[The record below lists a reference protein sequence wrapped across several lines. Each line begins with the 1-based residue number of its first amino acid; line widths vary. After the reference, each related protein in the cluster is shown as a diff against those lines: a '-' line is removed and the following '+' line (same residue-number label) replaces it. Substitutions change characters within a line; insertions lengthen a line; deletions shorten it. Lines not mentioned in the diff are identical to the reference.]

1 MDIQVYCAHS
11 RMVDIEAMVENPRN
25 PNKHS
30 DKQISLLAK
39 IIKSQGWR
47 NPIVVSNRSGFI
59 VKGHCRLAAARLLG
73 VESVPVDYQDYET
86 EAAEWA
92 DMIADNRIAELAV
105 SDDKELRAL
114 LSELEGQIDLELTG
128 FSGVSLEDLL
138 SEPEVIDEE
147 AEAEKVKMQKLELT
161 ERMDKAKYVFW
172 AFSGGRDSTVGKF
185 LNDLTAKAT
194 GKEVI
199 RTRIVSAVDG
209 MQGFDTEADYLLFDD
224 SGTGFHAA
232 EKIGEIPLYLI
243 GALGHYPAENRNIF
257 QQFPAEFFILFPVV
271 VFKRRH
277 RAKISQRS

>member
-147 AEAEKVKMQKLELT
+147 AEAE
-161 ERMDKAKYVFW
+161 
-172 AFSGGRDSTVGKF
+172 
-185 LNDLTAKAT
+185 
-194 GKEVI
+194 
-199 RTRIVSAVDG
+199 
-209 MQGFDTEADYLLFDD
+209 
-224 SGTGFHAA
+224 
-232 EKIGEIPLYLI
+232 
-243 GALGHYPAENRNIF
+243 
-257 QQFPAEFFILFPVV
+257 
-271 VFKRRH
+271 
-277 RAKISQRS
+277 